1 MTFRGF
7 VGHVESVGQTDP
19 RAARDLLSDN
29 IVLFFFL
36 AKPPRGAKRKTGVGN
51 KVKVR

>member
-29 IVLFFFL
+29 IVLFFFWQNL
-36 AKPPRGAKRKTGVGN
+36 LEVPNGKQVLVIR
-51 KVKVR
+51 